1 MWRAKSTDVIAYIL
15 SQQRH
20 LSRDGVM
27 LDILFKSFSNLV
39 RTEFNNEA
47 KYVKSEVKLTNSAH
61 RSNTDRI

>member
-20 LSRDGVM
+20 QSRDGVM

-47 KYVKSEVKLTNSAH
+47 KCVKNEVKLTNSAH

>member
-1 MWRAKSTDVIAYIL
+1 
-15 SQQRH
+15 
-20 LSRDGVM
+20 M

-47 KYVKSEVKLTNSAH
+47 KCVKNEVKLTNSAH